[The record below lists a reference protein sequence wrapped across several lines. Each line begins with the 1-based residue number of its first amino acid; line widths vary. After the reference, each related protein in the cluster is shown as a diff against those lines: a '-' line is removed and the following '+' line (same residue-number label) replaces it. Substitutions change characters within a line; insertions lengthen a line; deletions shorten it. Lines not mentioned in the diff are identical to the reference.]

1 MFSQTVEYALRAAVD
16 LASRGGEPATT
27 EDVARRTQV
36 PVAYLAKILQG
47 LARAGIVRS
56 QRGVGGGVALA
67 KAPDELT
74 ILEVVNAVDPI
85 RRIKT
90 CPLKLSSHGTRLCP
104 LHRRVD
110 DALATVEKAFGGT
123 TLAEVL
129 AEPSASV
136 PLCESP
142 GDGKRVPLTV
152 KRKGGSGADR
162 RATRRGVV
170 DEDSLDPPY
179 DFGTHGQPSGGN
191 RPTSLRYSGR
201 SQSGK
206 SRLNRDRRVS
216 PTYTWSDGHKV
227 TSVVWSPSSAT
238 ASTSTGNTSGWP
250 PRATFGRSTYTSR
263 RSVLPCLIAPTRQ
276 RNCTTGS
283 GPR

>member
-27 EDVARRTQV
+27 EEVARRTQV

-47 LARAGIVRS
+47 LARAGIVKS

-85 RRIKT
+85 RRIRT

-136 PLCESP
+136 PLCEAP
-142 GDGKRVPLTV
+142 GGEKRVPLTV
-152 KRKGGSGADR
+152 KKR
-162 RATRRGVV
+162 
-170 DEDSLDPPY
+170 
-179 DFGTHGQPSGGN
+179 
-191 RPTSLRYSGR
+191 
-201 SQSGK
+201 
-206 SRLNRDRRVS
+206 
-216 PTYTWSDGHKV
+216 
-227 TSVVWSPSSAT
+227 
-238 ASTSTGNTSGWP
+238 
-250 PRATFGRSTYTSR
+250 
-263 RSVLPCLIAPTRQ
+263 
-276 RNCTTGS
+276 
-283 GPR
+283 

>member
-27 EDVARRTQV
+27 EEVARRTQV

-47 LARAGIVRS
+47 LARAGIVKS

-67 KAPDELT
+67 KPPEELT

-85 RRIKT
+85 RRIRT

-136 PLCESP
+136 PLCEVP
-142 GDGKRVPLTV
+142 GGEKRVPLTV
-152 KRKGGSGADR
+152 KKR
-162 RATRRGVV
+162 
-170 DEDSLDPPY
+170 
-179 DFGTHGQPSGGN
+179 
-191 RPTSLRYSGR
+191 
-201 SQSGK
+201 
-206 SRLNRDRRVS
+206 
-216 PTYTWSDGHKV
+216 
-227 TSVVWSPSSAT
+227 
-238 ASTSTGNTSGWP
+238 
-250 PRATFGRSTYTSR
+250 
-263 RSVLPCLIAPTRQ
+263 
-276 RNCTTGS
+276 
-283 GPR
+283 